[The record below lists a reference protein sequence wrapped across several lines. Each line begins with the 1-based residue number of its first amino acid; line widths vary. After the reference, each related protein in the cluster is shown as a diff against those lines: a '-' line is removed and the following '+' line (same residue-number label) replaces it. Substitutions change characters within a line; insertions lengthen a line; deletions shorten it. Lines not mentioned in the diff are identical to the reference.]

1 MNHIHT
7 LDLEINEYWLYFQL
21 DYSLPLQ
28 RDLDKLSRLA
38 WKYGKALNTY
48 QIRTRCISMKK
59 SRVRMSEASQRR
71 NLESEYKL
79 IRKDE
84 SKSSWEKDLRMWKLN
99 KGYLKSSEEND
110 AHELLPALV
119 SSSNLILIKST
130 HLLFLHYDRKL
141 IRF

>member
-1 MNHIHT
+1 MNHIHA

-21 DYSLPLQ
+21 DCNLPLQ

-38 WKYGKALNTY
+38 WEYIKEFNTY
-48 QIRTRCISMKK
+48 QIRTRCICMKK

-84 SKSSWEKDLRMWKLN
+84 SKSSWEKDLR
-99 KGYLKSSEEND
+99 
-110 AHELLPALV
+110 
-119 SSSNLILIKST
+119 T
-130 HLLFLHYDRKL
+130 
-141 IRF
+141 